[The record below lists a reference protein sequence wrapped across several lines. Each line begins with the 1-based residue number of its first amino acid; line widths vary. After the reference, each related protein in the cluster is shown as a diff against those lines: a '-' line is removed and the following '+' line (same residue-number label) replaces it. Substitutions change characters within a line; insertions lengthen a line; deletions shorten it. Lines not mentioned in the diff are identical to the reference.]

1 LQKGA
6 GDRDVERCGL
16 SSDGLPDY
24 RGCPGDGGR
33 PFPVLTRGGH
43 GGHGVERFGIP
54 IAAKPGVINVAG
66 RGGYVGA
73 YC

>member
-1 LQKGA
+1 M
-6 GDRDVERCGL
+6 V
-16 SSDGLPDY
+16 SSAS
-24 RGCPGDGGR
+24 
-33 PFPVLTRGGH
+33 
-43 GGHGVERFGIP
+43 GIP